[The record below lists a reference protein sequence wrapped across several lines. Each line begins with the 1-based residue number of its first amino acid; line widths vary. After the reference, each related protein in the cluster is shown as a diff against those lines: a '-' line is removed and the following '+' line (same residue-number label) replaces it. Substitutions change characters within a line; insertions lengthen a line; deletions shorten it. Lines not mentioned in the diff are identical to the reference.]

1 MVEDLLPEVQ
11 TIQCDGIQIYLHFL
25 LESTTH
31 AQVLLLPTY
40 PEKVI
45 LKKNLMSV
53 ECSAIDSELIC
64 FLIQHLVSMVH
75 KILLT
80 EIITGH

>member
-45 LKKNLMSV
+45 LKK
-53 ECSAIDSELIC
+53 I
-64 FLIQHLVSMVH
+64 
-75 KILLT
+75 
-80 EIITGH
+80 